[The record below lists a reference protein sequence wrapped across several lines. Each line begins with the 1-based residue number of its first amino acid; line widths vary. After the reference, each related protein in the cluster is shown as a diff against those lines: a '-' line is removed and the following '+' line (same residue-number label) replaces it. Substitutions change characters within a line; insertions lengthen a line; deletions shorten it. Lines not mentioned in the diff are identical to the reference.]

1 MINSVYSE
9 YFQKSRI
16 FLYPLLGIKRGVS
29 VTPIKTFVSWHGK
42 YHPGDRKL
50 VCLYHL
56 RSDPEYIKLEQS
68 LLFNNELF
76 EDFKE
81 VEGGEEGPM
90 GVYVFDFSK
99 HADDWDKFLTGNYSK
114 LSAGTKSRIKS
125 HLGPKFENRAEVESY
140 LHPERFFTFYAK
152 ILYDKDDFHK
162 GLRIL
167 RRVGELCDKP
177 DLIQETLSANIK
189 DLQIVDEKS

>member
-1 MINSVYSE
+1 MINSVFSE

-29 VTPIKTFVSWHGK
+29 VTPIKTYVSWEGK
-42 YHPGDRKL
+42 YAPEDRKL

-56 RSDPEYIKLEQS
+56 RNDPEYTNFEQS
-68 LLFNNELF
+68 VLFKNELF

-81 VEGGEEGPM
+81 VEGNK
-90 GVYVFDFSK
+90 GVYIFDFSK
-99 HADDWDKFLTGNYSK
+99 HKDDYDNFLFGNYSR
-114 LSAGTKSRIKS
+114 LSPATKSRIKAY
-125 HLGPKFENRAEVESY
+125 LGTKFDNRAEMESY
-140 LHPERFFTFYAK
+140 LHPERFFTLYAK

-167 RRVGELCDKP
+167 RSVGELCDKP
-177 DLIQETLSANIK
+177 DLTKETLSADVK
-189 DLQIVDEKS
+189 DLQIITKLS